1 MPLSKSPQLY
11 YICLYIVAFAIPL
24 PYIYGALSVGLLS
37 IIWLFSTNVQAAFGT
52 LKHRKALWLPIIL
65 FALHAISYF
74 YSTDKDQSLMDLG
87 KKASFVVL
95 PLVIGLGPEID
106 KRTLEK
112 LFAAFVGS
120 ITLLAT
126 FFLARAGII
135 WLKYH
140 ITEQFFYH
148 TLVSGF
154 DANAIYYALYTI
166 FSISILLLHEWT
178 NVKFFA
184 RKPLYYGITCIQ
196 ILFLVL
202 LSSKTL
208 LAFFIVLVL
217 PIFILKHRR
226 RSLLAPRL
234 IVTVAFL
241 VSICLLVFTDNPIRT
256 RYQQILMNDDN
267 SVWRSEDPSGKHFNN
282 LTLRLFIWK
291 TAWGNI
297 KEHHLYWFGC
307 GNGDVEVYQKQKLHI
322 YDDKIDTRYNP
333 YIWKFNLHNQFLQIF
348 MMLGLAGLVIFIIY
362 IFIPFFYLKKV
373 PDKNIF
379 FLFYTSFLLIILQ
392 ESALQTQAGIVYYLF
407 ISSVFWRLS
416 YKNKLSQNP

>member
-1 MPLSKSPQLY
+1 Y

-24 PYIYGALSVGLLS
+24 PYIYGALSVGLLT
-37 IIWLFSTNVQAAFGT
+37 IVWLFSTNVRKAFGA
-52 LKHRKALWLPIIL
+52 LKHRKTLWLPIIL

-87 KKASFVVL
+87 KKVSFVVL
-95 PLVIGLGPEID
+95 PLAIGLGPEID
-106 KRTLEK
+106 KRTLER
-112 LFAAFVGS
+112 LFAAFVCS
-120 ITLLAT
+120 ITLLAA

-135 WLKYH
+135 WLKDH
-140 ITEQFFYH
+140 TTEQFFYH
-148 TLVSGF
+148 SLVAGF

-166 FSISILLLHEWT
+166 CSISILLLHDWT
-178 NVKFFA
+178 DVKLFA
-184 RKPLYYGITCIQ
+184 RKPLYYCITCIQ

-217 PIFILKHRR
+217 PIFILKHRQK
-226 RSLLAPRL
+226 SHLVPRL
-234 IVTVAFL
+234 IVAIAFL

-256 RYQQILMNDDN
+256 RYQQILGSNDN

-291 TAWGNI
+291 TALENI
-297 KEHHLYWFGC
+297 KEHRLYWFGC
-307 GNGDVEVYQKQKLHI
+307 GNGDVEVYQKQKLHV

-348 MMLGLAGLVIFIIY
+348 MMLGVAGIFIFSLF
-362 IFIPFFYLKKV
+362 IFMPFFYLKQV

-379 FLFYTSFLLIILQ
+379 LLFNISFLLIILQ
-392 ESALQTQAGIVYYLF
+392 ESALQTQAGIIYYLF
-407 ISSVFWRLS
+407 ILNVFWRLA
-416 YKNKLSQNP
+416 YKNKLSQNA